1 MSRDQDDSSS
11 TDVLQ
16 NSDTQA
22 LDFKLGSSVRC
33 VMGELKGLEGTV
45 VATRASGRLLVRV
58 AKGVLIEV
66 PRVCLRNIAHDK

>member
-1 MSRDQDDSSS
+1 MTTDNSDPSTADMFDD
-11 TDVLQ
+11 
-16 NSDTQA
+16 SDTQTID
-22 LDFKLGSSVRC
+22 LRLGSRVRC

-66 PRVCLRNIAHDK
+66 PRVCLRNIAHDR